1 VSQELVAVLTQ
12 LERERGVSKEILQ
25 DTLKSAIASAARKQ
39 YSLGENVEVDFEA
52 ESGEIRVGVVK
63 EVVRVVQNPDM
74 EIDLEEARQEDPEI
88 KVGGSF
94 RVELNTEGLGR
105 IAAQMAK
112 QVIIQRVREAERSN
126 IYEEFKGRQ
135 GELITGVVSQVERG
149 NIFVDI
155 GRAEAF
161 LPRREQIFRE
171 VYKRGD
177 RVRAYILEVREA
189 SKGPQI
195 VLSRTHP
202 GLLIR
207 LFELEVPEIY
217 DGVVEIKGCVR
228 EPSGRSKVAVM
239 SHDRDIDPVGA
250 CVGTRGSRVQAIV
263 QELRGEKIDIIAWG
277 EDIRTFAANALSP
290 AKIQHITLHEGEGR
304 MEVLVPDDQL
314 SLAIGKGGQNVRLA
328 AKLLG
333 WKVDMKGESEY
344 RRMIAEQA
352 FTSEG
357 ASGEESKPEEEAV
370 AAESDLANL
379 EMVGDKM
386 VQLLSENGFP
396 TIATV
401 AKASLEDLCEVPGI
415 GPKRAQLLIDTATA
429 YAGAPQEDSGSGEG
443 EFDSKSEDSGAED
456 KETKGSSEADDQ
468 PDDKEKPLADHPP
481 SEVAG

>member
-1 VSQELVAVLTQ
+1 L
-12 LERERGVSKEILQ
+12 
-25 DTLKSAIASAARKQ
+25 AIASAARKQ
-39 YSLGENVEVDFEA
+39 YSLGENVEVEFDSET
-52 ESGEIRVGVVK
+52 GEISVMAVR
-63 EVVRVVQNPDM
+63 EVVRVVQATES
-74 EIDLEEARQEDPEI
+74 EIGLEEARKENPDI
-88 KVGGSF
+88 RVGDSF
-94 RVELNTEGLGR
+94 RSMLNTDGLGR

-126 IYEEFKGRQ
+126 IYAEFKDRQ

-177 RVRAYILEVREA
+177 RIRAYILEVREA
-189 SKGPQI
+189 TKGPQV

-217 DGVVEIKGCVR
+217 DGVVEVKGCVR
-228 EPSGRSKVAVM
+228 EPSGRSKVAVV

-277 EDIRTFAANALSP
+277 DDLRTYAANALSP
-290 AKIQHITLHEGEGR
+290 AKIQHITLHEDEGR

-333 WKVDMKGESEY
+333 WKVDLKGESEY

-352 FTSEG
+352 FGSEG
-357 ASGEESKPEEEAV
+357 AGASEDLEPETEEAN
-370 AAESDLANL
+370 ATDSDLANL
-379 EMVGDKM
+379 EMVGEKM
-386 VQLLSENGFP
+386 AQLLSENGFP
-396 TIATV
+396 SIASIV
-401 AKASLEDLCEVPGI
+401 AASTEELCEVPGI
-415 GPKRAQLLIDTATA
+415 GPKRAQMLIDAA
-429 YAGAPQEDSGSGEG
+429 SSHVGAPGEKASGEEAPEEDETPAEPEG
-443 EFDSKSEDSGAED
+443 E
-456 KETKGSSEADDQ
+456 EA
-468 PDDKEKPLADHPP
+468 ADAP

>member
-1 VSQELVAVLTQ
+1 MSQELLAVLTQ

-39 YSLGENVEVDFEA
+39 YALGENVEVEFDSET
-52 ESGEIRVGVVK
+52 GEIIVMAVR
-63 EVVRVVQNPDM
+63 EVVRVVQVAES
-74 EIDLEEARQEDPEI
+74 EIGLEEAQKENPDIR
-88 KVGGSF
+88 VGDSF
-94 RVELNTEGLGR
+94 RSILKTDGLGR

-126 IYEEFKGRQ
+126 IYDEFKDRQ

-177 RVRAYILEVREA
+177 RIRAYILEVREA
-189 SKGPQI
+189 TKGPQV

-217 DGVVEIKGCVR
+217 DGIVEVKGCVR
-228 EPSGRSKVAVM
+228 EPSGRSKVAVV

-277 EDIRTFAANALSP
+277 DDLRTYAANALSP
-290 AKIQHITLHEGEGR
+290 AKIQHITLHEEEGR

-333 WKVDMKGESEY
+333 WKVDLKGESEY

-352 FTSEG
+352 FGSDP
-357 ASGEESKPEEEAV
+357 SGSDTLEDAKPESEDAQD
-370 AAESDLANL
+370 SDLATL
-379 EMVGDKM
+379 EMVGEKM
-386 VQLLSENGFP
+386 AQLLSENGFP
-396 TIATV
+396 SIALI
-401 AKASLEDLCEVPGI
+401 AAASQEELCEVPGI
-415 GPKRAQLLIDTATA
+415 GPKRAQMLIDAA
-429 YAGAPQEDSGSGEG
+429 SSHVGAPGEEASGE
-443 EFDSKSEDSGAED
+443 EPSEED
-456 KETKGSSEADDQ
+456 EAPTEPED
-468 PDDKEKPLADHPP
+468 EEAADAP

>member
-1 VSQELVAVLTQ
+1 MSQELLAVLTQ

-39 YSLGENVEVDFEA
+39 HSLGENVEVDFDA
-52 ESGEIRVGVVK
+52 ESGEIRAMVVK
-63 EVVRVVQNPDM
+63 EVVRVVQNPEL
-74 EIDLEEARQEDPEI
+74 EIDLEEARMENPDVR
-88 KVGGSF
+88 VGESF
-94 RVELNTEGLGR
+94 RSDLNTDGLGR

-112 QVIIQRVREAERSN
+112 QVIIQRVREAERAN
-126 IYEEFKGRQ
+126 IYEEFKDRQ

-177 RVRAYILEVREA
+177 RIRAYILEVREVT
-189 SKGPQI
+189 KGPQV

-217 DGVVEIKGCVR
+217 DGVVEVKGCVR
-228 EPSGRSKVAVM
+228 EPSGRSKVAVV

-277 EDIRTFAANALSP
+277 DDIRTYAANALSP
-290 AKIQHITLHEGEGR
+290 AKIQHITLLEDEGR

-333 WKVDMKGESEY
+333 WKVDLKGESEY

-352 FTSEG
+352 FSSEG
-357 ASGEESKPEEEAV
+357 PGPGEGTE
-370 AAESDLANL
+370 AESDLSKL
-379 EMVGDKM
+379 EMIGEKM
-386 VQLLSENGFP
+386 AQLLSENGFP
-396 TIATV
+396 TIASL
-401 AKASLEDLCEVPGI
+401 AKVTLEELCEVPGI
-415 GPKRAQLLIDTATA
+415 GPKRAQLLIDAA
-429 YAGAPQEDSGSGEG
+429 ESYGGNAPEEEEPSEESKPSPEPEVGESADSP
-443 EFDSKSEDSGAED
+443 ED
-456 KETKGSSEADDQ
+456 KDSPEEGGQPVAD
-468 PDDKEKPLADHPP
+468 PP
-481 SEVAG
+481 PGEVAG

>member
-1 VSQELVAVLTQ
+1 MSQELLAVLTQ
-12 LERERGVSKEILQ
+12 LERERGVSKDILQ

-39 YSLGENVEVDFEA
+39 YSLGENVEVEFDE
-52 ESGEIRVGVVK
+52 ESGEIRAMAVK
-63 EVVRVVQNPDM
+63 EVVRVVQNPESEISLEDACKENPDIRVGDM
-74 EIDLEEARQEDPEI
+74 
-88 KVGGSF
+88 F
-94 RVELNTEGLGR
+94 RSDLNTDGLGR

-112 QVIIQRVREAERSN
+112 QVIIQRVREAERLN
-126 IYEEFKGRQ
+126 IYEEFKDRQ

-177 RVRAYILEVREA
+177 RIRAYILEVREA
-189 SKGPQI
+189 TKGPQV

-217 DGVVEIKGCVR
+217 DGVVEVKGCVR
-228 EPSGRSKVAVM
+228 EPSGRSKVAVA

-250 CVGTRGSRVQAIV
+250 CVGTRGSRVQAVV

-277 EDIRTFAANALSP
+277 DDIRTYAANALSP
-290 AKIQHITLHEGEGR
+290 AKIQHITLHEDEGR

-333 WKVDMKGESEY
+333 WKVDLKGESEY

-352 FTSEG
+352 FG
-357 ASGEESKPEEEAV
+357 ADGAAPASEEAE
-370 AAESDLANL
+370 APESDLSGL

-386 VQLLSENGFP
+386 AQLLSENGFP
-396 TIATV
+396 TIASV
-401 AKASLEDLCEVPGI
+401 SSASQEELCEVPGI
-415 GPKRAQLLIDTATA
+415 GPKRAQMLIDAASA
-429 YAGAPQEDSGSGEG
+429 Y
-443 EFDSKSEDSGAED
+443 SGAQGAEA
-456 KETKGSSEADDQ
+456 SSEEGTVEEDEPAVAPEKEDAADAS
-468 PDDKEKPLADHPP
+468 K
-481 SEVAG
+481 EVAG